1 LVQTWHKLTWSYAW
15 IDRKFKWYFNVK
27 FSVIKLL
34 SDTQPA
40 RVTMSC
46 MLLCEIPEAGA
57 TITIA
62 SQVLDT
68 TAILGMHCAISG
80 SISFRILQPQTL
92 AITKNVH

>member
-1 LVQTWHKLTWSYAW
+1 M
-15 IDRKFKWYFNVK
+15 F
-27 FSVIKLL
+27 
-34 SDTQPA
+34 
-40 RVTMSC
+40 
-46 MLLCEIPEAGA
+46 LCEIPEAGA